1 MSAQP
6 SGGLGHQTRAA
17 CRRPGVGPRDPGGG
31 RLLWTDF
38 EAGID
43 AYAEGRYAAA
53 ASRFQPLAERGDH
66 RAQYWLGIMYLAG
79 KGVPE
84 DIVRAHLW
92 LSLAA
97 EQGNRGARINRDGI
111 AQRMNAAQLA
121 AAERQLAAWRKAD

>member
-1 MSAQP
+1 MEGWDIKRALLAAALAL
-6 SGGLGHQTRAA
+6 GLAIPAA
-17 CRRPGVGPRDPGGG
+17 ADY
-31 RLLWTDF
+31 WTDF

-66 RAQYWLGIMYLAG
+66 RAQYWLGIMYFAG

-84 DIVRAHLW
+84 DTVRAHLW
-92 LSLAA
+92 LSQAA

-111 AQRMNAAQLA
+111 AHRMNAAQLA
-121 AAERQLAAWRKAD
+121 EAERQLAAWRKAD